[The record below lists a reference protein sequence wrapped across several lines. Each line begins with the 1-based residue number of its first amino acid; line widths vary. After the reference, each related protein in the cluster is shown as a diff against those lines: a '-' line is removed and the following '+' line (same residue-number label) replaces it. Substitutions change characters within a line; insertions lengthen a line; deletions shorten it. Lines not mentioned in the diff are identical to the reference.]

1 MKSILAAFVLAMS
14 AYVAGALLQTDPNVM
29 AYDLDGVRGHNKVAT
44 LR

>member
-14 AYVAGALLQTDPNVM
+14 AYVAGALHQTGPN
-29 AYDLDGVRGHNKVAT
+29 LDGARGHHKLAT